1 MEFKGTVTH
10 YIDKS
15 GVSKKNNEPF
25 VAWQIRLEEEFV
37 QYPMSLL
44 VDFFGDKVTAPPVGS
59 MATVYYNP
67 RADVA
72 PDGKIWG
79 KNNGWKIVLDGAVA
93 QAPVQNKA
101 ATPQAAT
108 SVQGSTDEGQDLPF

>member
-10 YIDKS
+10 HIDKS
-15 GVSKKNNEPF
+15 GISKKGEPF

-59 MATVYYNP
+59 MATVYYSP

-93 QAPVQNKA
+93 QAPVQNQAGTPNTATA
-101 ATPQAAT
+101 AAGGPNECT
-108 SVQGSTDEGQDLPF
+108 DLPF